1 MRGSSIGGA
10 VSVDE
15 AQLRSGNTFYKVTS
29 ICAESEQTVW
39 RRFSEFVTLRKQLVK
54 MLTGAAAQKIQV
66 GTILIMLT
74 VSLFLAV
81 YLPCFLPGWGAACT
95 AWCRRWPSPSR
106 RKPRSEPRA
115 TVPPSS
121 SRGEESWTHGF
132 APSLPCM
139 GKRISSEG
147 FSIRTCWVKR
157 CCSQHGCL
165 RL

>member
-74 VSLFLAV
+74 VSLFLAA
-81 YLPCFLPGWGAACT
+81 YLPCFLPG
-95 AWCRRWPSPSR
+95 
-106 RKPRSEPRA
+106 
-115 TVPPSS
+115 
-121 SRGEESWTHGF
+121 
-132 APSLPCM
+132 
-139 GKRISSEG
+139 
-147 FSIRTCWVKR
+147 
-157 CCSQHGCL
+157 
-165 RL
+165 